1 MTSVNGHLKAW
12 WKEAIIYQI
21 YPASFC
27 DSNGDGIGDLPG
39 IVSKL
44 DYLKELGI
52 DVVWICPI
60 YDSPQVDLGYDI
72 SNYEDIYPPYG
83 SLQDMQ
89 LLIDGVHARGMKIM
103 LDLVIN
109 HTSDQHAW
117 FKESRSSRTNLKSD
131 WYIWRPPR
139 FCPTTNTRLAPNN
152 WRSCFGTGS
161 AWQWNEVRQEY
172 YLHLYAKEMPDL
184 NWENEECRKA
194 IFESA
199 METWLKKGID
209 GFRVDTVNLYSK
221 RPGLPD
227 APIIDPA
234 SDYQFDLTVYCNGPR
249 IHEFIGEMNA
259 VLSRYSPITVGEL
272 PATPDPS
279 KVLEFV
285 RASRKQLSMVFQFDV
300 VELDS
305 NVSDRFDVTFPS
317 FTLSQFKAAVAK
329 TQRLIEGT
337 DGWTTVFLESH
348 DLARRVSRFAGD
360 DSKHREHSAKM
371 LALMQV
377 CLTGTQFIFQGQEI
391 GCVNAPKDS
400 YPVENYVDINS
411 VLYLQSIKEKHGD
424 DALRLDKAFTGLQHL
439 ARDHARIPML
449 WDGDSQ
455 FGGFSDPANGNITE
469 PWMKPHPLA
478 KDINVKSQVKDPDS
492 VYSFWRRALRF
503 RKENSDLCVYA
514 NYKSLQPDDE
524 DTMMFAKD
532 MSQHAQDIALVIL
545 NFTTM
550 QKEWYVPE
558 AAELGME
565 PNTAINLDL
574 VMSTYGGERKA
585 HSLAPLEG
593 RVYRVEVGL

>member
-1 MTSVNGHLKAW
+1 
-12 WKEAIIYQI
+12 
-21 YPASFC
+21 
-27 DSNGDGIGDLPG
+27 
-39 IVSKL
+39 
-44 DYLKELGI
+44 
-52 DVVWICPI
+52 
-60 YDSPQVDLGYDI
+60 
-72 SNYEDIYPPYG
+72 
-83 SLQDMQ
+83 
-89 LLIDGVHARGMKIM
+89 M
-103 LDLVIN
+103 LDLVVN

-117 FKESRSSRTNLKSD
+117 FKESRSSRTNPKSD

-139 FCPTTNTRLAPNN
+139 FCPATETRLAPNN

-161 AWQWNEVRQEY
+161 AWQWDEVRQEY

-199 METWLKKGID
+199 MQTWLKKGID

-221 RPGLPD
+221 RPSLPD

-234 SDYQFDLTVYCNGPR
+234 SDYQFDPTMYCNGPR

-259 VLSRYSPITVGEL
+259 VLSRYNAITVGEL

-285 RASRKQLSMVFQFDV
+285 RASRKQLSMVFQFDI

-348 DLARRVSRFAGD
+348 DLARSVSRFASD

-371 LALMQV
+371 VALM
-377 CLTGTQFIFQGQEI
+377 
-391 GCVNAPKDS
+391 
-400 YPVENYVDINS
+400 
-411 VLYLQSIKEKHGD
+411 QSIKEKHGD

-439 ARDHARIPML
+439 ARDHARIPMA
-449 WDGDSQ
+449 WDGDSR

-478 KDINVKSQVKDPDS
+478 KLINVKSQVKDPDS

-524 DTMMFAKD
+524 DTMMFAKYT
-532 MSQHAQDIALVIL
+532 SQHAQDIALVIL

-550 QKEWYVPE
+550 QKEWHVPE
-558 AAELGME
+558 AAELGLE
-565 PNTAINLDL
+565 PNTVINLDL
-574 VMSTYGGERKA
+574 VISTYGEERKA
-585 HSLAPLEG
+585 RPLAPLEG
-593 RVYRVEVGL
+593 QKMPTEDFRWSGDWFYSDIGGTLAMSRGIFLDQYLIEKLQPAVFMPWNGQLHREDMHIVQLATVEMKRGTGLQMIYRDVDENHQKWTDEKDSFDILRSKEHYWYHKAELSCVIEPKVGEGKIYLPWRWYL